1 MSIFLSFDAWL
12 SLITLTT
19 LELVLWADNLVML
32 SILVS
37 GLPKDKRDTARKL
50 GLAFALITRVIFLC
64 GISWLVGLVQPLFH
78 IAAHPFSV
86 RDLVVI
92 IGGGFLVYKGSIEI
106 YNLWAGKHSET
117 HAAAGGVLWVAF
129 QIALFDII
137 FSIDSVFTAVGLS
150 RHLPIMIL
158 AIVIAMAFMLFFSGF
173 LVRMITAFISV
184 KVLALAFVVLIGIL
198 LFTGG
203 FNIHIPK
210 GYLYAA
216 MGFSALVEVLIILI
230 NRHNPKAA

>member
-1 MSIFLSFDAWL
+1 MSIFLSPDTWL

-19 LELVLWADNLVML
+19 LELVLGADNLVML

-37 GLPKDKRDTARKL
+37 GLPKDKQDAARKL
-50 GLAFALITRVIFLC
+50 GLAFALITRVILLC
-64 GISWLVGLVQPLFH
+64 GISWLVGLVKPFFYLFS
-78 IAAHPFSV
+78 HPFSM

-92 IGGGFLVYKGSIEI
+92 VGGGFLIYKGSIEI
-106 YNLWAGKHSET
+106 YNLWSGKHSEA
-117 HAAAGGVLWVAF
+117 HAAKGGVFWVAF

-150 RHLPIMIL
+150 RHLPVMII

-173 LVRMITAFISV
+173 LVKMITAFISV
-184 KVLALAFVVLIGIL
+184 KVLALAFVVLIGVH

-210 GYLYAA
+210 EYLYTA

-230 NRHNPKAA
+230 NRRNPKAA